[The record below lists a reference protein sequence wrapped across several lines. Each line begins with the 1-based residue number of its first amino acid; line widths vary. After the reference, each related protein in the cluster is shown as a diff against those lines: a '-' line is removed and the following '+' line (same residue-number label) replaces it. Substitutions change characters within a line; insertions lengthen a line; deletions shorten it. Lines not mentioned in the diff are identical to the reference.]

1 MSMTMTA
8 CIACGAT
15 RDRVKALRSAR
26 FFQAREDAGRLKI
39 AVAPCAA
46 GNVHT
51 VEPEILFG
59 VSCKHVES
67 VGDGKRCGAAGIA
80 ASLASPRPPPPVRG
94 AATNEGVKA
103 SPHTCRTLIHAFIM
117 RSIINEYSAPAQ
129 LYPSLSLQ
137 SLSHTHA
144 IWSRS
149 YHLTRP
155 PEGGRAPTEHKH
167 ESIYVQVFAHITYA
181 HLHVA
186 NASLRGVSDPARTH
200 RPFFQRNCAS
210 LTARSSSAARSVG
223 LRGADEYKD
232 QPRPGKRRST
242 FSERVSFRL
251 LLSRS
256 LYILLLFGYSRDACC
271 VIGVQSCSDVLDTLP
286 PRPGKWICDAAVSE
300 W

>member
-67 VGDGKRCGAAGIA
+67 GRRKAVWRCGYRGVPR
-80 ASLASPRPPPPVRG
+80 LGGLPLSPSG
-94 AATNEGVKA
+94 AATRGEGFA
-103 SPHTCRTLIHAFIM
+103 AHLTRTLIHAFMM
-117 RSIINEYSAPAQ
+117 RSIINEYSAHAQ
-129 LYPSLSLQ
+129 LYLSLSLQ
-137 SLSHTHA
+137 SLSLTHMPYGVDH
-144 IWSRS
+144 IISPVLR
-149 YHLTRP
+149 RG
-155 PEGGRAPTEHKH
+155 ERARTDRADKH
-167 ESIYVQVFAHITYA
+167 ESIYVQIFAHITYA

-223 LRGADEYKD
+223 LRGADD
-232 QPRPGKRRST
+232 TRTSHAPGRGGRPSP
-242 FSERVSFRL
+242 SE
-251 LLSRS
+251 
-256 LYILLLFGYSRDACC
+256 
-271 VIGVQSCSDVLDTLP
+271 
-286 PRPGKWICDAAVSE
+286 
-300 W
+300 